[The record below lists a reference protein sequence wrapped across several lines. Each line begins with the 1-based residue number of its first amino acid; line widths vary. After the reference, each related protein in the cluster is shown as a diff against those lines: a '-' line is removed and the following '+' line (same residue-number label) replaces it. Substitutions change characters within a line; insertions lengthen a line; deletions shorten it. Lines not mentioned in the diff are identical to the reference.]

1 MGIVGGFQILKSR
14 NYIVRT
20 FITPIYLNLE
30 LMIAYTQLYRKY
42 ILSLRSSSLYGA
54 FQKTFL
60 SGLFSGNGFNSML
73 NLGLYFL
80 RVLVAYKIYTD
91 FVPCKLVQNNH

>member
-42 ILSLRSSSLYGA
+42 LLSLRSSSLYGA
-54 FQKTFL
+54 FQKP
-60 SGLFSGNGFNSML
+60 S
-73 NLGLYFL
+73 Y
-80 RVLVAYKIYTD
+80 LVY
-91 FVPCKLVQNNH
+91 LVETALTVC